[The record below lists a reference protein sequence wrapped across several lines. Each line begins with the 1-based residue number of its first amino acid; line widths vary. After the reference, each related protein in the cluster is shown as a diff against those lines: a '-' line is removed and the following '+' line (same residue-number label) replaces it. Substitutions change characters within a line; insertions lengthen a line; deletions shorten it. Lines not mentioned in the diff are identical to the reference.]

1 MGTTDFILAVVSAIG
16 GMEAVKWAVHTWMHR
31 KTEKRKQAAEAAA
44 VEIENYHKQVD
55 FLHRQLKDCYMQME
69 QLHIKLHESQ
79 TELENWIIRFTTLE
93 AALQKAERWSCCRLN
108 CPERQKEGPEK
119 TNSHEKN

>member
-1 MGTTDFILAVVSAIG
+1 METKNYIIAIISAIG
-16 GMEAVKWAVHTWMHR
+16 GLEAIKWTVQIWMNR

-55 FLHRQLKDCYMQME
+55 FLHKQLKDCYIQME
-69 QLHIKLHESQ
+69 QLHKKLHESR

-93 AALQKAERWSCCRLN
+93 TALEKAERWSCNKSN
-108 CPERQKEGPEK
+108 CPERQRNEFKK
-119 TNSHEKN
+119 NNYEKN